1 MDTDGPVSPIKFNI
15 LHCRPEV
22 WFAIRMLKS
31 LQMMEI
37 PLLKSWI
44 HSLVMDGLTQALVDP
59 GKIDIAV
66 ETSGPTY
73 APAKSRSRS
82 KGKSYLPPTVWGKAI
97 FSQES
102 VCPRGGEG

>member
-1 MDTDGPVSPIKFNI
+1 MDLFVQCFNF
-15 LHCRPEV
+15 RPEV

-66 ETSGPTY
+66 ETAGPTY
-73 APAKSRSRS
+73 APAKSRSKS
-82 KGKSYLPPTVWGKAI
+82 KGKRFLTQITYRRL
-97 FSQES
+97 
-102 VCPRGGEG
+102 GEKYSLKWM